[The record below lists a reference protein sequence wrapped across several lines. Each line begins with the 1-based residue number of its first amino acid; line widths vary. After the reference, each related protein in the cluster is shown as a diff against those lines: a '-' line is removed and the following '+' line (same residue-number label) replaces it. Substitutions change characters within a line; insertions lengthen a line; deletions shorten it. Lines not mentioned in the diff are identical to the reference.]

1 MENYIKTHLIIET
14 PFASLK
20 VLNVITI
27 SEVDLIKLIGEKSMA
42 HYEVNGYL
50 CVDDD
55 YYYKRY
61 ERYLIDV
68 NNNNIPDGWY
78 LGLKEAILNH
88 RKPRIPYKGKVYQ
101 KILEKRKIQTLKLEK
116 KDNEFRLKQKS
127 MDKQKKQKVKSDNK
141 NTITNI
147 KKSYKPKL
155 DTLNIRI
162 DYDFKKRLVEYSK
175 NESITITDII
185 TNHLKNL
192 INK

>member
-1 MENYIKTHLIIET
+1 MEDHIKTHLIVET

-27 SEVDLIKLIGEKSMA
+27 SEVDLIKLIGDKRMA

-50 CVDDD
+50 CIDDD

-61 ERYLIDV
+61 ETYLIDIK
-68 NNNNIPDGWY
+68 NDSIPDGWY

-127 MDKQKKQKVKSDNK
+127 LDREKKQKVKSDK
-141 NTITNI
+141 KKTITNI
-147 KKSYKPKL
+147 KKVSKPKL

-175 NESITITDII
+175 NEGVTITDII

>member
-27 SEVDLIKLIGEKSMA
+27 SEVDLIKLIGDKSMA

-175 NESITITDII
+175 NESVTITDII

>member
-1 MENYIKTHLIIET
+1 MEDHIKTHLIVET

-27 SEVDLIKLIGEKSMA
+27 SEVDLIKLIGEKKMA
-42 HYEVNGYL
+42 FYEVNGIL
-50 CVDDD
+50 CIDDD

-61 ERYLIDV
+61 EMYLIDIK
-68 NNNNIPDGWY
+68 NDTLQGWFK
-78 LGLKEAILNH
+78 GLKEAVLNH
-88 RKPRIPYKGKVYQ
+88 KKPRIPYKGKVYQ

-127 MDKQKKQKVKSDNK
+127 LDKDKKRKVKSDK
-141 NTITNI
+141 KKTITNI
-147 KKSYKPKL
+147 KKASKPKL

-162 DYDFKKRLVEYSK
+162 DHDFKKRLVEYSK
-175 NESITITDII
+175 NEGITITDII

>member
-14 PFASLK
+14 PFTSLK

-27 SEVDLIKLIGEKSMA
+27 SEVDLIKLIGEKRIA

-50 CVDDD
+50 CIDDD

-61 ERYLIDV
+61 ETYLIDV

-78 LGLKEAILNH
+78 LGLKKAILNH

-127 MDKQKKQKVKSDNK
+127 MDRQNKQKVKSDNK
-141 NTITNI
+141 KTITNI
-147 KKSYKPKL
+147 KKSSKPKL

>member
-50 CVDDD
+50 CIDDD

-61 ERYLIDV
+61 ETYLIDV

-88 RKPRIPYKGKVYQ
+88 RKLRIPYKGKVYQ

-127 MDKQKKQKVKSDNK
+127 LDRQKKQKVKSDNK
-141 NTITNI
+141 KTITNI
-147 KKSYKPKL
+147 KKSSKPKL

-175 NESITITDII
+175 NESITITNII

>member
-42 HYEVNGYL
+42 HYEVDGWH
-50 CVDDD
+50 CIDDD
-55 YYYKRY
+55 YFYRRY
-61 ERYLIDV
+61 ETYLIDV

-78 LGLKEAILNH
+78 LGLKKAILNH

-101 KILEKRKIQTLKLEK
+101 NILEKRKIQTLKLEK
-116 KDNEFRLKQKS
+116 EDNEFRLKQKS
-127 MDKQKKQKVKSDNK
+127 MDRQKKQKVKSDNK
-141 NTITNI
+141 KTITNI
-147 KKSYKPKL
+147 KKSSKHKL